1 MHLVRSWQEGIPD
14 VSQGEVSKWL
24 VSALHVHSKGEACGM
39 ERLGGIEPRGGGC
52 PPPKKTIMSS
62 LKCSHHLLVKS
73 QFWSQ
78 TTICISHGVKMTLL
92 WKGDPQST

>member
-39 ERLGGIEPRGGGC
+39 ERLGGIEPRGGAGC
-52 PPPKKTIMSS
+52 QQQKNTKIYSQKCTNQLL
-62 LKCSHHLLVKS
+62 LK
-73 QFWSQ
+73 
-78 TTICISHGVKMTLL
+78 
-92 WKGDPQST
+92 

>member
-39 ERLGGIEPRGGGC
+39 ERLGGIEPRGGGVSS
-52 PPPKKTIMSS
+52 PKEDNNVFTKMLTS
-62 LKCSHHLLVKS
+62 LVGEISVLESNNYLHFS
-73 QFWSQ
+73 WS
-78 TTICISHGVKMTLL
+78 
-92 WKGDPQST
+92 